1 VKKTSIKDVARV
13 AGYSIATVSLALR
26 DSDKIAAATKRKI
39 LAAAEQLDYRP
50 NLTASRLSSK
60 RSKVVGIVLLP
71 LVNDLGVQM
80 LLGITEQLKAKGF
93 TYLIEFTGSNYEN
106 EVMAVKRF
114 IDERVDG
121 VLLNS
126 AVIDEP
132 PSHLVE
138 LQRHKIPLVQMD
150 IRVPGIESS
159 FVGINNE
166 SGACKAVQF
175 LIDAGHRRIACLGK
189 HLLRDT
195 KRARLEGYYRAL
207 SKRNIPI
214 DPDLVVEDA
223 AVSLTD
229 HFFTETHRRLYI
241 EQQLTYAYKTQGDR
255 ILEVLNQLFQLD
267 DPPTAFFA
275 VDNGMLTGLLWGLNQ
290 LGVKIPE
297 DISVASFDGIPFL
310 STLGL
315 QVTTMMVPA
324 FEIGYEATRLLLDQ
338 MKGNADDEIQ
348 QIRIEPELLEG
359 NTVAPLEILQTAE
372 ILEK

>member
-1 VKKTSIKDVARV
+1 MKKASIKDVARV

-26 DSDKIAAATKRKI
+26 DSDKITAETKKKI
-39 LAAAEQLDYRP
+39 LDAAEQLDYRP

-106 EVMAVKRF
+106 EVLAVKRF

-126 AVIDEP
+126 AVIDEE
-132 PSHLVE
+132 PSHIVE
-138 LQRHKIPLVQMD
+138 LQRHRIPLVQMD

-159 FVGINNE
+159 FVGISNE
-166 SGACKAVQF
+166 NGACKAVQF

-189 HLLRDT
+189 HLQRDT
-195 KRARLEGYYRAL
+195 KRARLGGYYRAL
-207 SKRNIPI
+207 CERNIPI
-214 DPDLVVEDA
+214 DPNLVVEDA

-241 EQQLTYAYKTQGDR
+241 EQQLTYAYKTQGGR
-255 ILEVLNQLFQLD
+255 ILEVLNQLLQLD

-338 MKGNADDEIQ
+338 MEGNSEDGIQ

-359 NTVAPLEILQTAE
+359 NTVAPLEIPQTAE
-372 ILEK
+372 VLER